1 MHSEASVLIADDDI
15 NLGKAIS
22 LALRRRGYAVLS
34 LSRLEAVE
42 AVKEKPFNIVF
53 VDLGTP
59 ATDGLD
65 ILRIIKRFNSG
76 ARVVI
81 IAHATNDLTRQALGE
96 EASGIIC
103 KPLEI
108 EKVITLIEGTK
119 NARKEK
125 AVLVGGKS

>member
-81 IAHATNDLTRQALGE
+81 IAHATNDLT
-96 EASGIIC
+96 
-103 KPLEI
+103 
-108 EKVITLIEGTK
+108 
-119 NARKEK
+119 
-125 AVLVGGKS
+125 